1 MPLPSSLIRN
11 QQKNFLRL
19 LTRLRPHIRA
29 DRALPARIQSLLAQN
44 RSYGARDRR
53 LYRELLYTAIRYWP
67 WIEPR
72 LDKKPEV
79 AMRFV
84 AWLAADTPVTH
95 EFRAALI
102 DGMPPLPATVAARAE
117 FLRVEGAPLP
127 LWFRLHGPTLF
138 SPPQLEA
145 VLSRAPLWLRLQTPD
160 PQAVFDEFA
169 EHEWKWRRTAVLPG
183 AIELLA
189 DIDLTKTRS
198 YQDGLIEIQDLGSQL
213 ILESIGI
220 DPGSR
225 WLDACA
231 GAGGKTL
238 QLAALTGPR
247 GHVDAHDIRADA
259 LRELRVRAARA
270 GLRNIA
276 VLNSPNGQTYDG
288 VLVDAP
294 CSGSGTW
301 RRAPHLKWST
311 QPEHV
316 EKAAQ
321 ASSPCSTSLRPAC
334 APVAASS
341 TPPVRSAAGK
351 TRTSSFL
358 FLPRT
363 ASSPPR
369 TSRAPSARSP
379 TAAASPSCPRCTTP
393 TAFSSLRSAGS
404 DDFSIAATRFA
415 ATMTA

>member
-19 LTRLRPHIRA
+19 LARLRSHIRT

-44 RSYGARDRR
+44 RAFGARDRR

-95 EFRAALI
+95 EFRAAFVE
-102 DGMPPLPATVAARAE
+102 DMPPLPTTITARAE
-117 FLRVEGAPLP
+117 CLGVEGAPLP

-145 VLSRAPLWLRLQTPD
+145 VLSRAPVWLRLQTPD
-160 PQAVFDEFA
+160 PQPVFDEFA

-189 DIDLTKTRS
+189 DTDLTKTRS
-198 YQDGLIEIQDLGSQL
+198 YLDGLIEIQDLGSQL

-238 QLAALTGPR
+238 QLATLTGPR

-259 LRELRVRAARA
+259 LRELRARAARA
-270 GLRNIA
+270 GLKNIA
-276 VLNSPNGQTYDG
+276 VLNAPDGQTYDG
-288 VLVDAP
+288 VLIDAP

-321 ASSPCSTSLRPAC
+321 NQLTLLNELAPRVRAGGRLVYATCSLSRRENEDVIGNFLAAHREFAPALFTRTFSAQPNGPCLTFLPALHDTDGFFVASLR
-334 APVAASS
+334 
-341 TPPVRSAAGK
+341 RIG
-351 TRTSSFL
+351 
-358 FLPRT
+358 
-363 ASSPPR
+363 
-369 TSRAPSARSP
+369 
-379 TAAASPSCPRCTTP
+379 
-393 TAFSSLRSAGS
+393 
-404 DDFSIAATRFA
+404 
-415 ATMTA
+415 

>member
-19 LTRLRPHIRA
+19 LIRLRPHIRV
-29 DRALPARIQSLLAQN
+29 DRALPARIQSLLSQN
-44 RSYGARDRR
+44 RAFGARDRR
-53 LYRELLYTAIRYWP
+53 LYRELLYTSIRYWP

-79 AMRFV
+79 AMRSV
-84 AWLAADTPVTH
+84 AWLAADTSVTH
-95 EFRAALI
+95 EFRTSLI
-102 DGMPPLPATVAARAE
+102 DGMPPLPATIAARAE
-117 FLRVEGAPLP
+117 CLRVDGAPLP

-138 SPPQLEA
+138 SSPQLEA
-145 VLSRAPLWLRLQTPD
+145 MLSRAPLWLRLQTSD
-160 PQAVFDEFA
+160 PQPIFEEFS

-189 DIDLTKTRS
+189 DTDVAKTRS
-198 YQDGLIEIQDLGSQL
+198 YQNGLIEIQDLGSQL
-213 ILESIGI
+213 ILEAIGI

-238 QLAALTGPR
+238 QLAALSGPR
-247 GHVDAHDIRADA
+247 GHVAARDIRADA
-259 LRELRVRAARA
+259 LRELRARAARA
-270 GLRNIA
+270 GLTNIA
-276 VLNSPNGQTYDG
+276 VLSNHDGQTFDG

-311 QPEHV
+311 TPEHV

-321 ASSPCSTSLRPAC
+321 AQLALLNDLAPSVRPGGRLVYATCSLSRRENEDVITAFLTAHREFAPALFTRTFSAQPNGPCLTFLPALHDTDGFFVASLR
-334 APVAASS
+334 
-341 TPPVRSAAGK
+341 RIG
-351 TRTSSFL
+351 
-358 FLPRT
+358 
-363 ASSPPR
+363 
-369 TSRAPSARSP
+369 
-379 TAAASPSCPRCTTP
+379 
-393 TAFSSLRSAGS
+393 
-404 DDFSIAATRFA
+404 
-415 ATMTA
+415 

>member
-19 LTRLRPHIRA
+19 LIRLRPHIRV
-29 DRALPARIQSLLAQN
+29 DRALPARIQSLLSQN
-44 RSYGARDRR
+44 RAFGARDRR
-53 LYRELLYTAIRYWP
+53 LYRELLYTSIRYWP

-79 AMRFV
+79 AMRSV

-95 EFRAALI
+95 EFRTSLI
-102 DGMPPLPATVAARAE
+102 DGMPPLPATIAARAE
-117 FLRVEGAPLP
+117 CLRVDGAPLP

-138 SPPQLEA
+138 SSPQLEA
-145 VLSRAPLWLRLQTPD
+145 MLSRAPLWLRLQTSD
-160 PQAVFDEFA
+160 PQPIFEEFS

-189 DIDLTKTRS
+189 DTDVAKTRS
-198 YQDGLIEIQDLGSQL
+198 YQNGLIEIQDLGSQL
-213 ILESIGI
+213 ILEAIGI

-238 QLAALTGPR
+238 QLAALSGPR
-247 GHVDAHDIRADA
+247 GHVAARDIRADA
-259 LRELRVRAARA
+259 LRELRARAARA
-270 GLRNIA
+270 GLTNIA
-276 VLNSPNGQTYDG
+276 VLSNHDGQTFDG

-311 QPEHV
+311 TPEHV

-321 ASSPCSTSLRPAC
+321 AQLALLNDLAPSVRPGGRLVYATCSLSRRENEDVITAFLTAHREFAPALFTRTFSAQPNGPCLTFLPALHDTDGFFVASLR
-334 APVAASS
+334 
-341 TPPVRSAAGK
+341 RIG
-351 TRTSSFL
+351 
-358 FLPRT
+358 
-363 ASSPPR
+363 
-369 TSRAPSARSP
+369 
-379 TAAASPSCPRCTTP
+379 
-393 TAFSSLRSAGS
+393 
-404 DDFSIAATRFA
+404 
-415 ATMTA
+415 